1 MNRLA
6 AGLAAAAL
14 TTSVAVFA
22 FSGAAQ
28 ATSPSCTVTA
38 DPPWVT
44 SGKVWGAGYL
54 SCTQTADFTL
64 TTILWRNNGNGSY
77 ASFKKSFSGEN
88 AIKYLE
94 VSTTCKSGAGSRQ
107 WHTEATIDWEILGS
121 GGVIAQ
127 GKSVNN
133 SSDVS
138 LNCL

>member
-1 MNRLA
+1 MNRLT

-14 TTSVAVFA
+14 TTSVAVFG

-28 ATSPSCTVTA
+28 ATSPTCAVTA
-38 DPPWVT
+38 DPPWI
-44 SGKVWGAGYL
+44 SNGKVWGAGYL

-64 TTILWRNNGNGSY
+64 TTILWRNNGNGY
-77 ASFKKSFSGEN
+77 TSFKKSFSGEN